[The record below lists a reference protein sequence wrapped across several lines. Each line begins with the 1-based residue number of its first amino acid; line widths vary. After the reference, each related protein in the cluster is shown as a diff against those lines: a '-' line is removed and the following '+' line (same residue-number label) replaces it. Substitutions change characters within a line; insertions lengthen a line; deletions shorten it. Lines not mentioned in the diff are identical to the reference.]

1 MRRPD
6 SGRALRVLVADDCR
20 DFTDSMG
27 LLLSLWG
34 HEVCLAYDGAEALEQ
49 AGGFGPDVVL
59 LDLGMPGLD
68 GFAVAD
74 CLRRLPALEG
84 VLLAAVTG
92 YAREQDRARAE
103 EAGFAYYLVK
113 PVEPATLEALLLARA
128 RRLRAEEVVAV
139 R

>member
-1 MRRPD
+1 MRHSE

-20 DFTDSMG
+20 DFTDSLG

-34 HEVCLAYDGAEALEQ
+34 YEVCAAYDGAGALEL
-49 AGGFGPDVVL
+49 AHDFRPDVAL

-68 GFAVAD
+68 GFALAE
-74 CLRRLPALEG
+74 CLRRLPGLEG

-92 YAREQDRARAE
+92 YAREQDRVRAA

-113 PVEPATLEALLLARA
+113 PVEPATLEALLAARA
-128 RRLRAEEVVAV
+128 RRLRAEEVAAV
-139 R
+139 P